1 MKLLF
6 VSPDLTHH
14 LVPFFTSL
22 FNYYGKENCTFAVLA
37 TSPQRLNMGFPE
49 FKESWVFEAYNHS
62 YSEYSK
68 LWQNADIII
77 TRSWNDTKLIEQ
89 ALNLGKIVF
98 YASERWYRPPIGIKR
113 LLFPKYIKL
122 YLSFRKLSKYKNFNY
137 LAMGYYAGL
146 DFKKVKLC
154 RNRIFSFGYFT
165 PQSRPSLQKPSNGN
179 TIKLIW
185 VGNMLKL
192 KRVIDILY
200 VYKDLQKKY
209 NISLD
214 IIGEGAE
221 RNNLENY
228 SKNNKLSNIR
238 FIDFIPNDK
247 VKELMNNADIYIFL
261 SNGYEGWGAVVN
273 EAMQS
278 KCAVIAS
285 QETGAARSI
294 IKNNYNG
301 LTYPT
306 GNREA
311 LKLAIVSL
319 LENNELLNSIK
330 ENGYNTIR
338 TTWSAEEAAR
348 RFSIITNRIKNNETL
363 SVFEDGPMQIIG

>member
-1 MKLLF
+1 
-6 VSPDLTHH
+6 
-14 LVPFFTSL
+14 
-22 FNYYGKENCTFAVLA
+22 
-37 TSPQRLNMGFPE
+37 
-49 FKESWVFEAYNHS
+49 
-62 YSEYSK
+62 
-68 LWQNADIII
+68 
-77 TRSWNDTKLIEQ
+77 
-89 ALNLGKIVF
+89 
-98 YASERWYRPPIGIKR
+98 
-113 LLFPKYIKL
+113 
-122 YLSFRKLSKYKNFNY
+122 
-137 LAMGYYAGL
+137 MGYYAGL

-165 PQSRPSLQKPSNGN
+165 PQSRPSLHKPSNDN

-192 KRVIDILY
+192 KRVIDILC

-214 IIGEGAE
+214 IIGEGTE

-247 VKELMNNADIYIFL
+247 VKELMNNADIYIFP

-278 KCAVIAS
+278 KCAVVAS

-311 LKLAIVSL
+311 LKLALVSL
-319 LENNELLNSIK
+319 LENKELLNSIK

-348 RFSIITNRIKNNETL
+348 RFSIVTDRIINNDTL
-363 SVFEDGPMQIIG
+363 SIFEDGPMQIIG